1 MALQSLQMTD
11 EDHEMTDEE
20 RDIDM
25 ALAALRPPFDEHPM
39 DASAE
44 EGYRLPSDADRDAED
59 AEAALAAL
67 QSMAPI
73 QWPKR
78 TKDERKAAK
87 LAKKLL
93 KRAAHLAVRSL
104 RV

>member
-1 MALQSLQMTD
+1 
-11 EDHEMTDEE
+11 
-20 RDIDM
+20 
-25 ALAALRPPFDEHPM
+25 M

-44 EGYRLPSDADRDAED
+44 EGHRLPSDADRDAED

>member
-1 MALQSLQMTD
+1 
-11 EDHEMTDEE
+11 
-20 RDIDM
+20 
-25 ALAALRPPFDEHPM
+25 M
-39 DASAE
+39 DAAAE
-44 EGYRLPSDADRDAED
+44 EARRLLSDADRGAED
-59 AEAALAAL
+59 AAAAL
-67 QSMAPI
+67 QSMPP
-73 QWPKR
+73 QTWPKR

>member
-1 MALQSLQMTD
+1 
-11 EDHEMTDEE
+11 
-20 RDIDM
+20 
-25 ALAALRPPFDEHPM
+25 M
-39 DASAE
+39 DAAAE
-44 EGYRLPSDADRDAED
+44 EARRLLSDADRGAED
-59 AEAALAAL
+59 AAAALAAL
-67 QSMAPI
+67 QSMAP
-73 QWPKR
+73 QNWPKR